1 MKVRI
6 WDILDICIVAFIIF
20 QIYKLLKGK
29 LAIYIFVGIISLF
42 VTWRLVTLLK
52 MDLLSTILG
61 QFISVGVIAIIII
74 FQPEIRKFLIVL
86 GNNAMKGNFSLI
98 RRLLHKVIKTEDGEN
113 PVVTQIYSA
122 MVRMSKDRTG
132 ALIVIVEDIVYPGIE
147 DSGIELNASVTKQLI
162 LSVFNKESPLHDG
175 AMVIQKDRILKAS
188 CILPV
193 SDNINVPPSAG
204 LRHRAALGISE
215 VSNAKT
221 FVVSEETG
229 KMSYTER
236 GSIEM
241 HVDEERILQLLIEA
255 LK

>member
-1 MKVRI
+1 
-6 WDILDICIVAFIIF
+6 
-20 QIYKLLKGK
+20 LKGK

>member
-175 AMVIQKDRILKAS
+175 AMVIQKDRIIKAS

>member
-1 MKVRI
+1 MFRV
-6 WDILDICIVAFIIF
+6 
-20 QIYKLLKGK
+20 YKILKGK

-52 MDLLSTILG
+52 MDLLSMILG

-74 FQPEIRKFLIVL
+74 FQPEIRKFLLVL
-86 GNNAMKGNFSLI
+86 GNNAIKGNFNLI
-98 RRLLHKVIKTEDGEN
+98 RRFLHTVIKTEEEEN

-122 MVRMSKDRTG
+122 MLRMSKDRTG
-132 ALIVIVEDIVYPGIE
+132 ALIVIVEDIVYPGLE
-147 DSGIELNASVTKQLI
+147 DSGIEINATVTKQLI
-162 LSVFNKESPLHDG
+162 LSIFNKESPLHDG
-175 AMVIQKDRILKAS
+175 ALVIQKDRILKAS

-221 FVVSEETG
+221 FIVSEETG
-229 KMSYTER
+229 RMSYTAR
-236 GSIEM
+236 GIIEM
-241 HVDEERILQLLIEA
+241 NVDEERILNLLIEA

>member
-1 MKVRI
+1 M
-6 WDILDICIVAFIIF
+6 
-20 QIYKLLKGK
+20 LKGK

>member
-1 MKVRI
+1 M
-6 WDILDICIVAFIIF
+6 
-20 QIYKLLKGK
+20 KGK

-175 AMVIQKDRILKAS
+175 AMVIQKDRIIKAS

-241 HVDEERILQLLIEA
+241 NVDEERILQLLIDA